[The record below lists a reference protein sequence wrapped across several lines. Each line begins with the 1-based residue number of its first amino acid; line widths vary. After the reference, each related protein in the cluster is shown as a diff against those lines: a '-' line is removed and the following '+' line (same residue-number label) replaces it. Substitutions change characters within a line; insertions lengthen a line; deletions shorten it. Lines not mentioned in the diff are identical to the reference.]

1 MHDIVVLKKLY
12 SDVLISVDN
21 VFALV
26 LNPEK
31 DTGMSRKEA
40 EQGNKISI
48 KEMYVLGEVM

>member
-1 MHDIVVLKKLY
+1 MIQLCCKLY

-26 LNPEK
+26 LNTVK
-31 DTGMSRKEA
+31 DTGMLRKEA